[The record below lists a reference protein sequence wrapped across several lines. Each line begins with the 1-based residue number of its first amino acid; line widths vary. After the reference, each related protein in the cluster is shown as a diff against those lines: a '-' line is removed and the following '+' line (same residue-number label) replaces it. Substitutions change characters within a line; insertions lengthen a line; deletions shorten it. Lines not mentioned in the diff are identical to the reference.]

1 MLGHTPL
8 VRALLEAGADPNL
21 ADPACG
27 LTVLHDAARGG
38 FADTVRELL
47 EHGADAN
54 LLDAWGNLPLHLA
67 AGEGHQEVVR
77 LLIGRTTNPDAP
89 NKDGHTAYQ
98 LARHGNR
105 MDVLGCM
112 QEHLCSR

>member
-1 MLGHTPL
+1 MLGHTAL
-8 VRALLEAGADPNL
+8 VHALLEAGADPNL

-27 LTVLHDAARGG
+27 LTVLHDAARVG

-47 EHGADAN
+47 DHGADAN
-54 LLDAWGNLPLHLA
+54 LVDAWGNLPLHLA
-67 AGEGHQEVVR
+67 AREGYLEVVR

-89 NKDGHTAYQ
+89 NKEGHTACQ
-98 LARHGNR
+98 LARLGNR

-112 QEHLCSR
+112 QEHLSSV